1 MIQIQTFIMHDDIFI
16 PITDFQGMIKDRNY
30 VPGSIELQ
38 VDGKVI
44 MARNVW
50 DYISDLWP
58 YLLHGIEALL
68 DGQREWETYYPD
80 QPISLAFKVIAN
92 NRVAITIDCPENES
106 AVCGKNELVDSM
118 LSAADVFFSN
128 LLRIDPDSA
137 LDYQSTLGQLNRLKQ
152 RRK

>member
-1 MIQIQTFIMHDDIFI
+1 MIHIQTYIMHDDMFI
-16 PITDFQGMIKDRNY
+16 PIADFHGMIKDRNY

-44 MARNVW
+44 IDRNVW

-68 DGQREWETYYPD
+68 DGQPEWETYYPD

-92 NRVAITIDCPENES
+92 NRVAITIDYSE
-106 AVCGKNELVDSM
+106 KT
-118 LSAADVFFSN
+118 SAAARMNSWIPCFPLQTFFSPTCCV
-128 LLRIDPDSA
+128 LIQILHWTIRAPWGS
-137 LDYQSTLGQLNRLKQ
+137 
-152 RRK
+152 

>member
-1 MIQIQTFIMHDDIFI
+1 MIQIQTFIMHDDMFI

-58 YLLHGIEALL
+58 YLLHGIEAL
-68 DGQREWETYYPD
+68 
-80 QPISLAFKVIAN
+80 
-92 NRVAITIDCPENES
+92 
-106 AVCGKNELVDSM
+106 
-118 LSAADVFFSN
+118 
-128 LLRIDPDSA
+128 
-137 LDYQSTLGQLNRLKQ
+137 
-152 RRK
+152 